1 MARLNMQKTLSLRDD
16 PCPANRKAA
25 KVASVSKQPVKYSDK
40 VFAEICEQIAQGRS
54 LRSICTARNMPH
66 VGTVMRWLADDQ
78 DGKRR
83 EQYARARDAQSD
95 VIADEILMI
104 ADTEED
110 AQKARVR
117 IDARKWLAGK
127 MKPKVYGDKQTV
139 EHQGGLSINLVDNFV
154 TDNSE

>member
-1 MARLNMQKTLSLRDD
+1 
-16 PCPANRKAA
+16 
-25 KVASVSKQPVKYSDK
+25 
-40 VFAEICEQIAQGRS
+40 
-54 LRSICTARNMPH
+54 
-66 VGTVMRWLADDQ
+66 MRWLADDQ

-139 EHQGGLSINLVDNFV
+139 EHSGGLSINLVDNFV

>member
-1 MARLNMQKTLSLRDD
+1 
-16 PCPANRKAA
+16 
-25 KVASVSKQPVKYSDK
+25 
-40 VFAEICEQIAQGRS
+40 
-54 LRSICTARNMPH
+54 
-66 VGTVMRWLADDQ
+66 MRWLADDQ
-78 DGKRR
+78 DGNRR

-139 EHQGGLSINLVDNFV
+139 EHQGVLSINLVDNFV
-154 TDNSE
+154 TDNPE